1 MNLPSL
7 LAERRVLPDP
17 LIRWGIRRLDRKRL
31 RLEGRGGPE
40 GQRARR
46 QRLIRNMRRSP
57 IAPQTLKPKA
67 QHYEVSPRFF
77 EKVLGNRMKYSGC
90 YWPSGV
96 ASLDSA
102 EEAMLAISCERAE
115 LMDGMELLDLGCG
128 WGSLSLWVAE
138 RYPNCRIT
146 AVSNAVP
153 QGDFIRG
160 RCADRG
166 LPNVDV
172 ITADMNDFNTS
183 RRFDRVM
190 SIEMFEHMRNWP
202 LLLARI
208 ASWLRNDGK
217 LFLHVFTHR
226 RFAYTFDE
234 TTGDNWMGRHF
245 FTAGL
250 MPSDDL
256 IFDFQDHLRVEA
268 HWGISG
274 THYQK
279 TAEAWL
285 SRLDA
290 NRLEI
295 QPILA
300 ATYGAARA
308 LLWLQRWRIFFM
320 ACAELWGYSGGTE
333 WMVSHYRLRRK
344 DPST

>member
-1 MNLPSL
+1 
-7 LAERRVLPDP
+7 
-17 LIRWGIRRLDRKRL
+17 
-31 RLEGRGGPE
+31 
-40 GQRARR
+40 
-46 QRLIRNMRRSP
+46 
-57 IAPQTLKPKA
+57 
-67 QHYEVSPRFF
+67 
-77 EKVLGNRMKYSGC
+77 MKYSGC
-90 YWPSGV
+90 YWPSGT
-96 ASLDSA
+96 ASLDAA
-102 EEAMLAISCERAE
+102 EETMLALSCERAE
-115 LMDGMELLDLGCG
+115 LVDGMELLDLGCG

-138 RYPNCRIT
+138 AYPNCRIT

-153 QGDFIRG
+153 QGDFIRE
-160 RCADRG
+160 RCAHRG
-166 LPNVDV
+166 LRNVNV
-172 ITADMNDFNTS
+172 ITAEMNEFNPN

-208 ASWLRNDGK
+208 ASWLREDGK

-226 RFAYTFDE
+226 EFAYTFDE

-256 IFDFQDHLRVEA
+256 IFDFQDHLRVEG
-268 HWGISG
+268 HWRISG

-290 NRLEI
+290 NQRHIL
-295 QPILA
+295 PILA
-300 ATYGAARA
+300 ATCGAGRAR
-308 LLWLQRWRIFFM
+308 LWLQRWRIFFM
-320 ACAELWGYSGGTE
+320 ACAELWGYAGGTE

-344 DPST
+344 DALI